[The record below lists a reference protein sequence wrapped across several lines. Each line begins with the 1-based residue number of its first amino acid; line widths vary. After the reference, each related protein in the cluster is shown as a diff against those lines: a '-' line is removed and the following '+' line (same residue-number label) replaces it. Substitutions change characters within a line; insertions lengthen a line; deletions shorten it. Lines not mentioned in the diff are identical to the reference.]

1 MAPPP
6 SSSSSSS
13 SSGHIGQALRAL
25 SIARAQSPVT
35 ISQYGRVTTGA
46 QLLQDVASLSSG
58 LRTNLLLQPG
68 DRVAIASLNRFLS
81 LSLSLCMHIYI
92 HFCLYI
98 YICVCVCVCIYVCIY
113 IHIFLSVCVFMCMKF
128 FLLSLYV

>member
-98 YICVCVCVCIYVCIY
+98 YICVCVCVC
-113 IHIFLSVCVFMCMKF
+113 VFMYVYIFIYFC
-128 FLLSLYV
+128 LSASLCV